1 MVMANSSKKKVRVA
15 APLRVRRAIRTLN
28 ATPLLRPVVRTDC
41 LPVLLEK
48 RSRRDD
54 RVRRDR

>member
-1 MVMANSSKKKVRVA
+1 MVMANSSKKNVRVA

-28 ATPLLRPVVRTDC
+28 ATPLLRPVARTDR
-41 LPVLLEK
+41 LPVLLAK

-54 RVRRDR
+54 RVRRDW